1 MNNILTKCPTCNER
15 LYIAS
20 LKCEKCGLELKN
32 NFEISK
38 YDLLDKEQHN
48 FLETFLVCE
57 GNLKELQNRLNIS
70 YPLAKKKLTELLV
83 VLQLKE
89 RNNTEVTNMKND
101 IRSGSHTAAEIIKNR
116 LIENGGCATY
126 YTYDGTEHQVYV
138 IKNGLEF
145 ATDAL
150 PGNITYGFEI
160 FNCVSDAIK
169 ANGGKARKG
178 VARGK
183 RVGDI
188 NFDEK
193 TVAGYLAIHFFGKH
207 YGETSVDPS
216 FFLFGIM
223 EWAKIITN
231 NRGYVE
237 FEDWYKKELE
247 KQCI

>member
-1 MNNILTKCPTCNER
+1 MNNILTKCPACNER

-101 IRSGSHTAAEIIKNR
+101 IRCGSHTAAEIIKNR
-116 LIENGGCATY
+116 LIKKYPNKKLMNSMAETEMCEILKFYKLWNCGLLKYVY
-126 YTYDGTEHQVYV
+126 Y
-138 IKNGLEF
+138 K
-145 ATDAL
+145 
-150 PGNITYGFEI
+150 
-160 FNCVSDAIK
+160 
-169 ANGGKARKG
+169 
-178 VARGK
+178 
-183 RVGDI
+183 
-188 NFDEK
+188 
-193 TVAGYLAIHFFGKH
+193 
-207 YGETSVDPS
+207 
-216 FFLFGIM
+216 
-223 EWAKIITN
+223 
-231 NRGYVE
+231 
-237 FEDWYKKELE
+237 
-247 KQCI
+247 